1 MRILLAYPNLPLML
15 VPAVSVGL
23 FTAICKRE
31 GVEVALFETTAYTD
45 DPEAGMIFKTKLGN
59 GRAYSIGDIGL
70 DIKPTN
76 TMLDDWRE
84 RVEIY
89 QPDLILFST
98 VEDTFKD
105 TVMMIDK
112 ISDLNIPHIVGGVFP
127 INAPEICLNHP
138 SIQTICR
145 YEGEYVVRD
154 VIHRFQKNLPW
165 DDVRGIWTKTKRN
178 PMQPLVDI
186 NDVMPDYSLYH
197 PNRFN
202 RAVGGKIVRSIN
214 LETYRGCPY
223 SCTFCNSPMTRT
235 LDKNFLRRK
244 NIGTIRK
251 EIEFYV
257 REYQPDYFFFVDD
270 SWVARPRHEVFELC
284 ELMEEFGIPWW
295 CNTRIENVDKEILAV
310 MKKGY
315 CDRIQFGIECGND
328 EYRRK
333 VLKRNV
339 TNAQYEEKIDVINNS
354 GIPYGLNVIIGLPHE
369 KREHIFETVELVKK
383 FAGYD
388 GIAVAIF
395 IPYHGT
401 ELRTYAVEHGLLDP
415 SWISGDGYLLGGS
428 ALNMPEPY
436 LQKNEIWELAMTF
449 KHYAF
454 FPKEVWPTITTH
466 RNELDKVYN
475 DTFFTKYAVPGSVN
489 IQNRKK
495 VWACM
500 TDGYHDVTTLQN
512 VLH

>member
-1 MRILLAYPNLPLML
+1 MKVLLAYPNLPLML

-31 GVEVALFETTAYTD
+31 GVDVDLFETTAYTD

-70 DIKPTN
+70 DVKPTN
-76 TMLDDWRE
+76 MMLGDWRKK
-84 RVEIY
+84 VEEY
-89 QPDLILFST
+89 KPDLILFST

-105 TVMMIDK
+105 TILMLQEIE
-112 ISDLNIPHIVGGVFP
+112 DLNIPHLVGGVFP
-127 INAPEICLNHP
+127 INAPEICINHP
-138 SIQTICR
+138 SIHAICR

-154 VIHRFQKNLPW
+154 IAHRIKSDLPW
-165 DDVRGIWTKTKRN
+165 DDVRGVWTKSKRN
-178 PMQPLVDI
+178 PMQPLADL
-186 NDVMPDYSLYH
+186 NEVMPDYSLYR
-197 PNRFN
+197 PDRFN

-214 LETYRGCPY
+214 LESYRGCPY

-244 NIGTIRK
+244 SIETIRK
-251 EIEFYV
+251 EIEFYIK
-257 REYQPDYFFFVDD
+257 EYQPDYFFFVDD

-284 ELMEEFGIPWW
+284 ALMEEFQIPWW
-295 CNTRIENVDKEILAV
+295 CNTRIENVDEEILAA

-339 TNAQYEEKIDVINNS
+339 TNEQYRAKIEVINNS

-369 KREHIFETVELVKK
+369 TREHVFETVELVRE
-383 FAGYD
+383 FGGYD

-401 ELRTYAVEHGLLDP
+401 ELRGYAVDNGMLDP
-415 SWISGDGYLLGGS
+415 NWISSDGYLLGGS
-428 ALNMPEPY
+428 ALSMAEPY
-436 LQKNEIWELAMTF
+436 LQRNEIWELATTF
-449 KHYAF
+449 KYYAF
-454 FPKEVWPTITTH
+454 FPKDQWHLIDKDRPEAEHLYTH
-466 RNELDKVYN
+466 K
-475 DTFFTKYAVPGSVN
+475 FFTKYAAAGSVN
-489 IQNRKK
+489 IKHRHK
-495 VWACM
+495 VWACE
-500 TDGYHDVTTLQN
+500 TDGYHDVR
-512 VLH
+512 VL